1 MAKKGRIG
9 LDIGST
15 AVRAVELLGSPP
27 TVVRASQVALP
38 AGAVESGEV
47 RDPGAVSDALHKLW
61 SEGGFKGRQ
70 VYLGVGNQ
78 RVVVREIRP
87 YLPEK
92 ELRSSLG
99 FQVQEFIPMPVD
111 DAVLDYHTIGE
122 FEQDDRKMLRML
134 LVAAQR
140 SMVDLVV
147 QAVSGARLEPL
158 GIDLVPFAL
167 VRSVG
172 ASDPGLDLEE
182 GQVEEAIVDIGAH
195 VTNIVVHGRGETR
208 FVRILPSGGRDITVA
223 IARSAGIEDDVA
235 ERLKRGQ
242 EVEDAPS
249 PQQVRQ
255 AALQRAAAFVDEVRS
270 SLEFYTA
277 QAKEVQIGRV
287 KVTGGGSRLEGLFE
301 LMRQRIPVPVEPGA
315 VFGNVA
321 PPAGSGRRRG
331 RGAAPGRR
339 DRVGPAGGGLVS
351 RVNLLPSEIKKGQE
365 TRRRFVLFV
374 LAGIAL
380 ILLVIAFWFFQSMR
394 LSDVQSD
401 IDAQEQTNAS
411 LQQEINGLQKYEQL
425 QTEAQQEQQLLD
437 TAYANEVSFSG
448 MLLDV
453 SKVDPVRHLPHELR
467 LDPGAADGRCRVD
480 VILEHQYDDH
490 DVRGHDVVLR
500 GDPALRIA
508 EHLAEPAGV
517 GPRVGEPVDLE
528 RHRRLRGRRGLP
540 VRHIGR
546 PHPGR
551 PHATRRGRS
560 GGFGWITSARPYSR
574 SSEPSCSRSCS
585 WCSSCCRR
593 WARSRRPRR
602 TSRPP

>member
-47 RDPGAVSDALHKLW
+47 RDPGAVSDALQKLW

-78 RVVVREIRP
+78 RVVVREISLP

-147 QAVSGARLEPL
+147 QAVSGARLEPI

-167 VRSVG
+167 VRSIG
-172 ASDPGLDLEE
+172 ASDKGLDLEE

-277 QAKEVQIGRV
+277 QAKDVQIGRV

-321 PPAGSGRRRG
+321 HQLDQADV
-331 RGAAPGRR
+331 AA
-339 DRVGPAGGGLVS
+339 
-351 RVNLLPSEIKKGQE
+351 
-365 TRRRFVLFV
+365 
-374 LAGIAL
+374 
-380 ILLVIAFWFFQSMR
+380 
-394 LSDVQSD
+394 
-401 IDAQEQTNAS
+401 
-411 LQQEINGLQKYEQL
+411 
-425 QTEAQQEQQLLD
+425 
-437 TAYANEVSFSG
+437 
-448 MLLDV
+448 
-453 SKVDPVRHLPHELR
+453 
-467 LDPGAADGRCRVD
+467 
-480 VILEHQYDDH
+480 
-490 DVRGHDVVLR
+490 
-500 GDPALRIA
+500 
-508 EHLAEPAGV
+508 AEPLLAVAIG
-517 GPRVGEPVDLE
+517 L
-528 RHRRLRGRRGLP
+528 GLP
-540 VRHIGR
+540 EVE
-546 PHPGR
+546 
-551 PHATRRGRS
+551 S
-560 GGFGWITSARPYSR
+560 
-574 SSEPSCSRSCS
+574 
-585 WCSSCCRR
+585 
-593 WARSRRPRR
+593 
-602 TSRPP
+602 